1 MTPWLINY
9 LRERKFLL
17 ISLHFFSA
25 FTLFAAVYFIT
36 QKVTHTEDS
45 YYYYNDAVINSINSI
60 NLVCLS
66 IVFLLFTYKILF
78 ELKVIKFDI
87 PKINNLILMVIGGF
101 IVALLI
107 WYEFYYVTL
116 FYHGEVRVLSGYL
129 IGSSI
134 LVSISLTI
142 FLSSKFKNITI
153 LFGVF
158 AALAYFFY
166 ECQVLILAK
175 YVDIMNITF

>member
-1 MTPWLINY
+1 MNPWLLNY
-9 LRERKFLL
+9 LKEKKFLL
-17 ISLHFFSA
+17 ITFHFLSA
-25 FTLFAAVYFIT
+25 FMLFAAVYYIT
-36 QKVTHTEDS
+36 QEVTQTEDS

-78 ELKVIKFDI
+78 ELRIVKFDI
-87 PKINNLILMVIGGF
+87 PKIDRLILMVIAGF
-101 IVALLI
+101 FLALLI

-116 FYHGEVRVLSGYL
+116 FYQGEVRLLSGYL

-134 LVSISLTI
+134 IVSISLTI
-142 FLSSKFKNITI
+142 FISNRFKNVTI

-158 AALAYFFY
+158 SALAYFFY
-166 ECQVLILAK
+166 ECQVLLLAK
-175 YVDIMNITF
+175 FVDVMNLSF